1 MHNQDPN
8 PQALTQKQ
16 SRLIGKVLSPAVGLW
31 LRSQVEQVQHLQV
44 KIEGG
49 DRQILSGCI
58 PGVSI
63 TAKGAVYQGLHLG
76 EIQLTGTGIRI
87 NIGQV
92 IKGKPLRLLEPI
104 PVAGELKLP
113 EADLNASLQAP
124 LLANALIEFL
134 LPLLQ
139 TNDLA
144 PQPARYRLQNSQMTL
159 DNGQLTLRAQLVSP
173 AGNPTP
179 FVLRSGL
186 QLASSHELQFVR
198 THLQTSQ
205 ALPTA
210 NLDGFIIDLGPEVDI
225 QELTLSPGL
234 LTCRGRLMVIPLEE
248 G

>member
-1 MHNQDPN
+1 M
-8 PQALTQKQ
+8 
-16 SRLIGKVLSPAVGLW
+16 GLW

-58 PGVSI
+58 PKVSI
-63 TAKGAVYQGLHLG
+63 AAKGAVYQGLHLG
-76 EIQLTGTGIRI
+76 EIYLTGTGIRI

-104 PVAGELKLP
+104 PVAGELLLP

-139 TNDLA
+139 TNDPA
-144 PQPARYRLQNSQMTL
+144 PQPAAYGLQNSQMTL
-159 DNGQLTLRAQLVSP
+159 DSGQLTISAHLVSP
-173 AGNPTP
+173 IGTSTP
-179 FVLRSGL
+179 FVLRSGI

-198 THLQTSQ
+198 TDLQTSQ
-205 ALPTA
+205 GVPAG
-210 NLDGFIIDLGPEVDI
+210 NLDGFILDLGPEVNI

-234 LTCRGRLMVIPLEE
+234 LTCRGQIMVIPAE
-248 G
+248 